1 MILIISF
8 YSCTES
14 SDLLIKGQNI
24 EIQFDKQLHSKVIS
38 TFDSQEL
45 QFGNFSPSE
54 YVVVDSMEV
63 KDFLFAEKKSE
74 QIMDDIGQ
82 ATSVKKNL
90 ASKNQLLTVKHDLM
104 LSEEYMTN
112 AAKKQGLSLP
122 TKNQLRY
129 P

>member
-1 MILIISF
+1 MYKDYSLGCVDTIGKNRNRKHKKKTFSAAKEFFPAIKLIWHAFGIM
-8 YSCTES
+8 
-14 SDLLIKGQNI
+14 LLIS
-24 EIQFDKQLHSKVIS
+24 LVIGVTS
-38 TFDSQEL
+38 TVWYGWQVQSAL
-45 QFGNFSPSE
+45 
-54 YVVVDSMEV
+54 
-63 KDFLFAEKKSE
+63 
-74 QIMDDIGQ
+74 DDIGQ
-82 ATSVKKNL
+82 AASVKKNL

>member
-1 MILIISF
+1 MYKDYSLGCVDTIGKNRNRKHKKKTLSAAKEFFPAIKLIWHAFGIM
-8 YSCTES
+8 
-14 SDLLIKGQNI
+14 LLIS
-24 EIQFDKQLHSKVIS
+24 LVIGVTS
-38 TFDSQEL
+38 TVWYGWQVQSAL
-45 QFGNFSPSE
+45 
-54 YVVVDSMEV
+54 
-63 KDFLFAEKKSE
+63 
-74 QIMDDIGQ
+74 DDIGQ
-82 ATSVKKNL
+82 AASVKKNL